1 MRSISTEKL
10 YQRASTAYIRLRD
23 TDTDKYG
30 RTSGI
35 PGAVNYLNLARS
47 ARIIVREAHHRR
59 PKDVACFARKILY
72 RETRDR
78 VSISF
83 KS

>member
-1 MRSISTEKL
+1 MVTNERSYYSIVLTKDNRVMR
-10 YQRASTAYIRLRD
+10 
-23 TDTDKYG
+23 G
-30 RTSGI
+30 WRTSGI